1 MIKMETMDAKTKIEL
16 VDKEVAFAQKR
27 NVEFNESGM
36 RTFSNVN
43 SAIKYFRSQ
52 KQPRSIKSIVWL
64 WQQSFEVN
72 AANVSILVFDYKTDP
87 ESLKKRVETILKS
100 KTQIALFEK
109 NFKIWIEKTNGI
121 NRIPVSDVNRIIM
134 ETKSLEK

>member
-1 MIKMETMDAKTKIEL
+1 MDAKTRNEL
-16 VDKEVAFAQKR
+16 VEKEIVFAKKR

-72 AANVSILVFDYKTDP
+72 AANVSILVFDHKNDP
-87 ESLKKRVETILKS
+87 ESFKKRVETIFKS
-100 KTQIALFEK
+100 KTQRALFEK
-109 NFKIWIEKTNGI
+109 NFRVWIEKTNGI

>member
-1 MIKMETMDAKTKIEL
+1 METMETKTKNEL
-16 VDKEVAFAQKR
+16 VEKEVAFATKR

-52 KQPRSIKSIVWL
+52 KQPRSFKSIIWL
-64 WQQSFEVN
+64 WQQSFEINVGS
-72 AANVSILVFDYKTDP
+72 VSILVFDYKTDP
-87 ESLKKRVETILKS
+87 ESLKKRVETIFKS
-100 KTQIALFEK
+100 KTQREVFEK
-109 NFKIWIEKTNGI
+109 KFRIWIDKINGI
-121 NRIPVSDVNRIIM
+121 NRIPVSDANRIMM